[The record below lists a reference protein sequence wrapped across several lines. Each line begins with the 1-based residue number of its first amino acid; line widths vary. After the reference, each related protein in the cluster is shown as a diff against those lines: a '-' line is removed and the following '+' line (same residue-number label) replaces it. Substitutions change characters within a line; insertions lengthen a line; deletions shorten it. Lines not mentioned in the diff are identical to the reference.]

1 MQNEKIGDMI
11 ITVEIKIPE
20 RITQEE
26 IELYK
31 KIHEISTNNIRENY

>member
-11 ITVEIKIPE
+11 ITVEINIPKNFS
-20 RITQEE
+20 TEE

-31 KIHEISTNNIRENY
+31 KLEKISLSQTKTDY